1 MMGFCTGRNRK
12 LDKGDQTEDWPIDFI
27 QCGKPASLG
36 DAEDA
41 GASSP
46 MLRGPSVLGECVRAV
61 RRGIAACIGV
71 EGINSR
77 IDVSNGGHVLDY
89 ARKNNQLFSGSQHKK
104 RIGVGVNQ
112 TVRFEGEFGSATQM

>member
-1 MMGFCTGRNRK
+1 MAQNRFGKKTKMMGFCTGRNRK

-27 QCGKPASLG
+27 QCGKRASLG

-46 MLRGPSVLGECVRAV
+46 MLRGPSVLGECVWAV
-61 RRGIAACIGV
+61 RRGIAARIGV

-77 IDVSNGGHVLDY
+77 IDVSNGGHVLDC
-89 ARKNNQLFSGSQHKK
+89 ARKKTINYFLGLNTKK
-104 RIGVGVNQ
+104 GLG
-112 TVRFEGEFGSATQM
+112 